1 MSPCSPERGP
11 YGNRR
16 PFPEPYLAYSSG
28 SPVKEPYLQVPLT
41 ELPQTERDAPFSEPS
56 FMSLKKSRKMNPLQ
70 VLQRGPLWR
79 ELPVSRAFFYM
90 SLDFILKF
98 LLINRNFTL
107 LSKALGKERPHVPQ
121 NGDPTETDAHFQSL
135 T

>member
-1 MSPCSPERGP
+1 MGALVL
-11 YGNRR
+11 YI
-16 PFPEPYLAYSSG
+16 SSNC
-28 SPVKEPYLQVPLT
+28 PHI
-41 ELPQTERDAPFSEPS
+41 QTPKVIWFQNGAHIKLIRDAPFSEPS
-56 FMSLKKSRKMNPLQ
+56 FMSLKKSRKMDPLQ

-90 SLDFILKF
+90 SLDFILKV

-107 LSKALGKERPHVPQ
+107 LSTALGKECPHVPQ